1 MKDCMRILHLSSGVI
16 NMEIKNKE
24 LKEQVTN
31 LLYLTDRG
39 EFIDLSKEDRDRFIA
54 YLLKAL
60 QEVFGDEVEITQK
73 DVENLSNKLLEE
85 PSPITKLIKLVA
97 EWLDGRL

>member
-1 MKDCMRILHLSSGVI
+1 
-16 NMEIKNKE
+16 MEIKNEE

-39 EFIDLSKEDRDRFIA
+39 EFIDLSKEDRDRFIT

-85 PSPITKLIKLVA
+85 PSPIKKLIKLVA
-97 EWLDGRL
+97 EWLEGRL